1 MLETSGA
8 MGLYNLVQNGS
19 IATRGRGRSAAEE
32 EEATAAAEEN
42 FVATKALDQ
51 GRWHCCSMPV
61 PWLLL
66 QQQQPLL
73 PLLEGVW
80 KEDVGVV
87 AAAAAVV

>member
-1 MLETSGA
+1 M

-19 IATRGRGRSAAEE
+19 MTIRGRRRAAAEEE
-32 EEATAAAEEN
+32 EEATAAEED
-42 FVATKALDQ
+42 FVASKALDQ

-61 PWLLL
+61 PWLL
-66 QQQQPLL
+66 QQQPLL

-87 AAAAAVV
+87 AAAAAAVI

>member
-1 MLETSGA
+1 MLETSGV

-19 IATRGRGRSAAEE
+19 TTTRGRGRAAAEE
-32 EEATAAAEEN
+32 EEATAAEED
-42 FVATKALDQ
+42 FVATKALGQ

-61 PWLLL
+61 PW
-66 QQQQPLL
+66 PLL

>member
-1 MLETSGA
+1 
-8 MGLYNLVQNGS
+8 
-19 IATRGRGRSAAEE
+19 
-32 EEATAAAEEN
+32 
-42 FVATKALDQ
+42 
-51 GRWHCCSMPV
+51 MPV

-66 QQQQPLL
+66 LQQLQPLL

>member
-1 MLETSGA
+1 MLETSGV

-19 IATRGRGRSAAEE
+19 MTTRGRGRAAAEE
-32 EEATAAAEEN
+32 EEATAAEEN
-42 FVATKALDQ
+42 FVATKALGQ

-61 PWLLL
+61 PWLLQ

-73 PLLEGVW
+73 PAVEGVW

>member
-1 MLETSGA
+1 M

-19 IATRGRGRSAAEE
+19 MTTRGRGRA
-32 EEATAAAEEN
+32 AAAEED
-42 FVATKALDQ
+42 FVATKALGQ

-61 PWLLL
+61 PWLL
-66 QQQQPLL
+66 QQQPLL

-87 AAAAAVV
+87 AAAAAAAAVV